1 MPNLTGQ
8 KTRCGIRQKGVA
20 ISFAC
25 HNLGYQAL
33 LLMLTAKKKNPK
45 NSKTEKTGYFFEDF
59 AFHNNQMVQIFW
71 GNFLEKLDGH

>member
-8 KTRCGIRQKGVA
+8 KTMCGIRQKGVA

-33 LLMLTAKKKNPK
+33 LLMLTAKKNPK
-45 NSKTEKTGYFFEDF
+45 KFQNRKNRLFFEDF
-59 AFHNNQMVQIFW
+59 GFHNNQMVQIFCR
-71 GNFLEKLDGH
+71 NFLEKLDGH

>member
-8 KTRCGIRQKGVA
+8 KTMCGIRQKGVA

-33 LLMLTAKKKNPK
+33 LLMLTPKKKQK
-45 NSKTEKTGYFFEDF
+45 NSKTEKIGYFLKILGFTTIKWVKYSAEI
-59 AFHNNQMVQIFW
+59 VLIS
-71 GNFLEKLDGH
+71 

>member
-8 KTRCGIRQKGVA
+8 KTMCGIRQKGVA

-33 LLMLTAKKKNPK
+33 LLMLTAKKKPK
-45 NSKTEKTGYFFEDF
+45 KIPKQKKQ
-59 AFHNNQMVQIFW
+59 AIF
-71 GNFLEKLDGH
+71 